1 MRVSYSV
8 FLFLFVVL
16 AGCGKEEEVS
26 STFQYQY
33 TLNGCDTGQH
43 KAESKEEHCQQ
54 LKNHSLNK
62 FCASSL
68 RKEAFESKGCG
79 QWE

>member
-1 MRVSYSV
+1 MKALY
-8 FLFLFVVL
+8 FMIL
-16 AGCGKEEEVS
+16 AGLPLLVSCGKEEETV

-43 KAESKEEHCQQ
+43 KADSKEQHCQQ
-54 LKNHSLNK
+54 LKDDSLNR
-62 FCASSL
+62 FCAASL

-79 QWE
+79 NW